1 MILNRKIAAI
11 GLAALIIPGLIA
23 CGKTLIEPESDQP
36 STNTASKIS
45 ATPSSKPRK
54 NLSGKLLIEGS
65 TSVQKIFQE
74 LIDTFMAKNPKVV
87 IEYMGDGSSAGI
99 KAVISGTANIGTA
112 SRAVKDEEKS
122 QGLEVFKMADD
133 AIAVIVNPANKVKD
147 LTKDQIAKIYKKEIT
162 NWKDVGG
169 KDSAVVV
176 VARDAASGT
185 REAFETIFGVAEEVK
200 ADQEAAKTGEVKTVV
215 AQNPNAIGYIS
226 LAYSDKTVNNIV
238 IDGMVASSENV
249 VSGSYTIKR
258 PFNMVTKGQPDELEQ
273 AFIDFVFSDEG
284 AKIIAKE
291 AIPARR

>member
-1 MILNRKIAAI
+1 MKFYRKIAAI
-11 GLAALIIPGLIA
+11 GMAATMILGLSA
-23 CGKTLIEPESDQP
+23 CGGTAKPDTNTP
-36 STNTASKIS
+36 STNTSS
-45 ATPSSKPRK
+45 NTTATPSTEPEKDI
-54 NLSGKLLIEGS
+54 SGELLIEGS

-99 KAVISGTANIGTA
+99 KAAIAGTANIGTA

-122 QGLEVFKMADD
+122 QGLEVFQMADD
-133 AIAVIVNPANKVKD
+133 AIAIIVNPGNKVKE

-162 NWKDVGG
+162 NWKDLGG
-169 KDSAVVV
+169 DDSTIVV

-185 REAFETIFGVAEEVK
+185 REAFESIFGIAEEVK

-226 LAYSDKTVNNIV
+226 LAYSDNTVNNIV
-238 IDGMVASSENV
+238 IDGMVASTENV

-284 AKIIAKE
+284 TEIIAKE
-291 AIPARR
+291 AVPVKK